1 MSSQPRIPDS
11 QTRARHIAKL
21 KEICQRWDVLIAD
34 LDKLNAKLEEDY
46 HKSSLG
52 ILHRRRAERLALQQP
67 ESKSSAG
74 LT

>member
-1 MSSQPRIPDS
+1 MIEQPKIPDAE
-11 QTRARHIAKL
+11 TRARHIAKL

-46 HKSSLG
+46 QNSPLG
-52 ILHRRRAERLALQQP
+52 ILHRQRAERLALQQQ